1 MNIFKSS
8 RFVTRSLIGALGLSA
23 IAIFGV
29 PESAKA
35 IDCGANFPSGSPGW
49 VNDCPGGID
58 MFDSLLNFELELD
71 LLGDD
76 GIPETTVSLTASGPT
91 KIWRG
96 DGANGTI
103 ETEIFDLRLTGTSSD
118 FGDFTIIAGDGI
130 GNGLDDGRL
139 HSFGA
144 ITQRTDDIGTPEDES
159 ALADSFFEVFF
170 EIQGLP
176 IGSLSNNGSLT
187 PTRIRLDGDRGMALL
202 GGAFPGSGPV
212 GGQQGPVENGCTG
225 DLFQY
230 GTIVYCS
237 TNDPVDVFTAGP
249 DQMFGTQDDQR
260 EGITLNEAHIPTIP
274 EPSTTLGLLFFGLG
288 SVAGIKRKNK
298 TQE

>member
-1 MNIFKSS
+1 MTIFNPPK
-8 RFVTRSLIGALGLSA
+8 FVTRSLMGAVGLSA
-23 IAIFGV
+23 IAFLGV

-35 IDCGANFPSGSPGW
+35 IDCGANFPPGLPGW
-49 VNDCPGGID
+49 VNQCPGGID

-71 LLGDD
+71 LNND
-76 GIPETTVSLTASGPT
+76 GTPETPVSLTASGPT

-96 DGANGTI
+96 NGENDTI
-103 ETEIFDLRLTGTSSD
+103 ETEIFDLRLTGTSDD

-139 HSFGA
+139 YSFGA

-176 IGSLSNNGSLT
+176 IGTLSNNGSLT
-187 PTRIRLDGDRGMALL
+187 PTRIRLEGDRGMALL
-202 GGAFPGSGPV
+202 GGAYPGSGPV

-225 DLFQY
+225 DLFQF
-230 GTIVYCS
+230 GTVVYCS
-237 TNDPVDVFTAGP
+237 TND
-249 DQMFGTQDDQR
+249 
-260 EGITLNEAHIPTIP
+260 
-274 EPSTTLGLLFFGLG
+274 
-288 SVAGIKRKNK
+288 
-298 TQE
+298 